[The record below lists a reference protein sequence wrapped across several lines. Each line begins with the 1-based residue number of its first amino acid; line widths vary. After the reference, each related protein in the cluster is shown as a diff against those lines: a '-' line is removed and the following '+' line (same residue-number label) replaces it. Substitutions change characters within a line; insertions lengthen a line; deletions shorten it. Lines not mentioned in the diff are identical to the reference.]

1 LITETNV
8 QFLRHHKPPILLESP
23 QWFIKEVKNIL
34 ATVVIT
40 PGPSPLAFEASD
52 RAALHNQAIL
62 QSYNNDI
69 SKLLDD
75 HQSLILKYGSEFRP
89 IDVLEPLLLH
99 HYHWPKLRRLLSE
112 GSNWSLH
119 DLDDKSRKQK
129 NLEFIARGNHKS
141 ALKHEDKISE
151 IFLKEISQGW
161 MIPFSIQFI
170 NEIKKSEIA
179 PIGLAEQWQPNPDQ
193 LNTD

>member
-8 QFLRHHKPPILLESP
+8 QFLRHHKTSTLLESP
-23 QWFIKEVKNIL
+23 QWFIKEVKNVL

-62 QSYNNDI
+62 SYNNDI

-75 HQSLILKYGSEFRP
+75 HQSSILKYGSEFRP

-99 HYHWPKLRRLLSE
+99 HYRWPKLRCLLSE

-119 DLDDKSRKQK
+119 DLDDKLRKQK
-129 NLEFIARGNHKS
+129 KLEFIARGNHKS
-141 ALKHEDKISE
+141 ALKHEDKVSE
-151 IFLKEISQGW
+151 ILLKEISQGW
-161 MIPFSIQFI
+161 MIPFPIQFI
-170 NEIKKSEIA
+170 NEIKNQK
-179 PIGLAEQWQPNPDQ
+179 
-193 LNTD
+193 